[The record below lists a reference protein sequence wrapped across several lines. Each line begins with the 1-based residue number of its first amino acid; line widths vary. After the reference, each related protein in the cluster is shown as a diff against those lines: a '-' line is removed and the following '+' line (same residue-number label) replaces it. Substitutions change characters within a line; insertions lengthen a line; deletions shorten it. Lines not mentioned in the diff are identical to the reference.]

1 MFRRAPARRGA
12 MLMVKGDITMDEL
25 RIHQLTKEMVAEELR
40 QLGDPCA
47 TAAGV
52 VRKTLAAALANPPA
66 GTEGERVIEDTVRG
80 AMTALLLAEQSVS
93 RGGMMIL
100 EVVLET
106 TYAHVAPPDAMAAA
120 LRGLA
125 DMRRFIDPAR
135 LEEMRVEIAAK
146 YMGADELFAEYIR
159 APLPEGWPAPARR

>member
-1 MFRRAPARRGA
+1 
-12 MLMVKGDITMDEL
+12 MDEL

-52 VRKTLAAALANPPA
+52 VRKTLAAALANSPA
-66 GTEGERVIEDTVRG
+66 GTEGTRVIEDTVRG
-80 AMTALLLAEQSVS
+80 AMTALLLADQSLS
-93 RGGMMIL
+93 RGGMQVL

-106 TYAHVAPPDAMAAA
+106 TAEHVAPPDAMRAA
-120 LRGLA
+120 LKGLA

-135 LEEMRVEIAAK
+135 LDEMRVEIDAK
-146 YMGADELFAEYIR
+146 YMGAGEVFAEFLR
-159 APLPEGWPAPARR
+159 APLPGGVEPPVRR